1 MTGEQM
7 KETAARIVETA
18 LSEGA
23 GTAEVD
29 VAENNR
35 FGVTV
40 RNGSIENLIESGSS
54 RIGISVSV
62 DGRKSSATS
71 SDLSEGSIKR
81 MIREAVEFAAFM
93 DRDEYFGL
101 PEPEE
106 LGSAGIDLGIHD
118 EETCSAT
125 ADRKI
130 RLAMEL
136 EKIACGLD
144 GRIISDGASLSSGRY
159 SSAFANSIGFC
170 DWYSQTWNS
179 LEISCAAADRPALG
193 PNTGKKQ
200 SSYWF
205 STSCRFSG
213 LEPLESIASR
223 AVERT
228 IGKLGAVKP
237 KTCEVPVIFDE
248 TSSRRFFGSI
258 SSAVNGG
265 NIYRRASFLADR
277 LGDKISSPL
286 VTLVDDPLIHG
297 APGSRP
303 FDAEGVRTRKT
314 TVVENGIMKTW
325 LLDSYQARK
334 LSMRTTGSAG
344 GISNFYMKPGDSSL
358 EEMIAGVGEGLLL
371 TELSGPGANW
381 SNGDFSQG
389 GQGIWISGGK
399 LAYPVNEFT
408 IAGSFPQMLSGI
420 SAVADRF
427 EWKGPLSSPAFKI
440 DRMTISG
447 T

>member
-1 MTGEQM
+1 MTHDQM
-7 KETAARIVETA
+7 KQLAAGTVATA

-29 VAENNR
+29 VAENDR
-35 FGVTV
+35 FSVTV
-40 RNGSIENLIESGSS
+40 RNGRIESLIESGSG

-71 SDLSEGSIKR
+71 SDLSAGSIKK
-81 MIREAVEFAAFM
+81 MIHEAVELAAFM

-101 PEPEE
+101 PDKEE
-106 LGSAGIDLGIHD
+106 LGAAGGPLDIYD
-118 EETCSAT
+118 EESCAVP

-130 RLAMEL
+130 GLALEL
-136 EKIACGLD
+136 EKTACRLD
-144 GRIISDGASLSSGRY
+144 GRIISDGASFSSGRY
-159 SSAFANSIGFC
+159 SVAFANSVGFC
-170 DWYSQTWNS
+170 DAYSQTYNS
-179 LEISCAAADRPALG
+179 MDISCAAADTPSHGR
-193 PNTGKKQ
+193 NTGKKQ

-205 STSCRFSG
+205 STSCRISG
-213 LEPLESIASR
+213 LEPLDSVASK

-228 IGKLGAVKP
+228 ISKLGAVKP

-248 TSSRRFFGSI
+248 TAARRFLSSI
-258 SSAVNGG
+258 ASAVNGG

-277 LGDKISSPL
+277 LGDRVSSPL
-286 VTLVDDPLIHG
+286 VTLIDDPFLPG
-297 APGSRP
+297 ALGSRP
-303 FDAEGVRTRKT
+303 FDSEGVRPRKN
-314 TVVENGIMKTW
+314 TVIENGTLKNY

-334 LSMRTTGSAG
+334 LSMATTGSAG
-344 GISNFYMKPGDSSL
+344 GISNFYMVPGDSSL
-358 EEMIAGVGEGLLL
+358 EDIIASVDDGLFL

-389 GQGIWISGGK
+389 GQGIWITGGK
-399 LAYPVNEFT
+399 FARPVNEFT
-408 IAGSFPQMLSGI
+408 IAGSFNQILSGI
-420 SAVADRF
+420 VSVADRF
-427 EWKGPLSSPAFKI
+427 EWKSPIASPAFKI

>member
-1 MTGEQM
+1 
-7 KETAARIVETA
+7 
-18 LSEGA
+18 
-23 GTAEVD
+23 
-29 VAENNR
+29 
-35 FGVTV
+35 
-40 RNGSIENLIESGSS
+40 
-54 RIGISVSV
+54 
-62 DGRKSSATS
+62 
-71 SDLSEGSIKR
+71 
-81 MIREAVEFAAFM
+81 
-93 DRDEYFGL
+93 
-101 PEPEE
+101 
-106 LGSAGIDLGIHD
+106 
-118 EETCSAT
+118 
-125 ADRKI
+125 
-130 RLAMEL
+130 MEL
-136 EKIACGLD
+136 EKMACGLD

-159 SSAFANSIGFC
+159 SCAFANSIGFC

-179 LEISCAAADRPALG
+179 LEISCAAADRPARG

-248 TSSRRFFGSI
+248 TAARRFFGSI

-277 LGDKISSPL
+277 LGEKISSPL

-344 GISNFYMKPGDSSL
+344 GISNFYMKPGGSSL
-358 EEMIAGVGEGLLL
+358 EEMIAGVDEGLLL
-371 TELSGPGANW
+371 AELSGPGANW

-427 EWKGPLSSPAFKI
+427 EWKGPLSSPAFKT

>member
-1 MTGEQM
+1 MAA
-7 KETAARIVETA
+7 ETIRTA

-29 VAENNR
+29 VAENDR
-35 FGVTV
+35 FSVTV
-40 RNGSIENLIESGSS
+40 RNGLIENLIESGSS

-71 SDLSEGSIKR
+71 SDLSAASIKR
-81 MIREAVEFAAFM
+81 MIREAVELAAFM

-101 PEPEE
+101 PESEE
-106 LGSAGIDLGIHD
+106 LGVAAAELGIYD
-118 EETCSAT
+118 EETCAVP

-130 RLAMEL
+130 ALALEL

-144 GRIISDGASLSSGRY
+144 GRIISDGASFSSGRY
-159 SSAFANSIGFC
+159 SVAFANSIGFRHA
-170 DWYSQTWNS
+170 YSETYNS
-179 LEISCAAADRPALG
+179 IDISCAAADRPTHG
-193 PNTGKKQ
+193 QNTGKKQ

-213 LEPLESIASR
+213 LESLESVASK

-228 IGKLGAVKP
+228 INKLGAVKP

-248 TSSRRFFGSI
+248 TAARRFFASI
-258 SSAVNGG
+258 ASAVDGG

-277 LGDKISSPL
+277 LGAVVSSPL
-286 VTLVDDPLIHG
+286 VTLIDDPLLPG
-297 APGSRP
+297 ALGSRP
-303 FDAEGVRTRKT
+303 FDSEGVMPRRN
-314 TVVENGIMKTW
+314 TVIEKGILKSY

-334 LSMRTTGSAG
+334 LSLATTGSSG
-344 GISNFYMKPGDSSL
+344 GISNFCMAPGDSSL
-358 EEMIAGVGEGLLL
+358 EEIISGVGDGLYL

-389 GQGIWISGGK
+389 GQGIWISNGK
-399 LAYPVNEFT
+399 FARPVNEFT
-408 IAGSFPQMLSGI
+408 ITGSFLQMLSGI
-420 SAVADRF
+420 VSVADRF
-427 EWKGPLSSPAFKI
+427 EWKSPIASPAFMV